1 MKGIFT
7 ALITPFHLDGSINEK
22 GLRDVVRYN
31 IDKMGIHGLYVG
43 GSTGENFLL
52 SKENKQDIFR
62 IVKKEAG
69 NKVNLIAQIGSLNIE
84 EAIELGKYATEL
96 GYDALSSV
104 TPYYYKF
111 SFKEIKNY
119 YSRLIEATGNKMII
133 YSIPVLTGV
142 NFNLEEF
149 DQILNLPNVIGVKF
163 TDTDFVKLERLK
175 RLYPDKT
182 FLFGFDEIM
191 LAGCVFNAD
200 GAIGSTY
207 NVMGDKAVD
216 IYNLVQEEKI
226 NEARKIQSNMNQV
239 IEIMIQHGVY
249 QSIKE
254 VLKLKGIDGGH
265 MKFPFS
271 ELSEESKEEVK
282 KIISLL

>member
-7 ALITPFHLDGSINEK
+7 ALITPFHGDGKINEK
-22 GLRDVVRYN
+22 GLRQVVRHN
-31 IDKMGIHGLYVG
+31 IDKMGVHGLYVG

-52 SKENKQDIFR
+52 SKETKKEIFS
-62 IVKKEAG
+62 IVKEEVGTQVK
-69 NKVNLIAQIGSLNIE
+69 LIAQIGSLNIE
-84 EAIELGKYATEL
+84 EAIELGKYATDL

-111 SFKEIKNY
+111 SFNEIKNY
-119 YSRLIEATGNKMII
+119 YLQLIEATGNKMII

-142 NFNLEEF
+142 NFSLGEF

-163 TDTDFVKLERLK
+163 TDSDFVKLERLK
-175 RLYPDKT
+175 RLYPEKT

-207 NVMGDKAVD
+207 NVMGDKAVA

-226 NEARKIQSNMNQV
+226 KEAMEIQSNMNQV
-239 IEIMIQHGVY
+239 IEVMIQHGVY

-254 VLKLKGIDGGH
+254 ILKLKGIDGGH

-271 ELSEESKEEVK
+271 ELSGEGKEEVK
-282 KIISLL
+282 KIMELI

>member
-7 ALITPFHLDGSINEK
+7 ALITPFHQDGKINEE
-22 GLRDVVRYN
+22 GLRQVVRYN
-31 IDKMGIHGLYVG
+31 IDKMGVHGLYVG

-52 SKENKQDIFR
+52 SKENKKDIFR
-62 IVKKEAG
+62 VVKEEA
-69 NKVNLIAQIGSLNIE
+69 KDQVKLIAQVGSLNIE
-84 EAIELGKYATEL
+84 EAVELGKYATEW

-111 SFKEIKNY
+111 SFQEIKNY
-119 YSRLIEATGNKMII
+119 YAKLIRETGNSMMI

-149 DQILNLPNVIGVKF
+149 DQILNLPKVIGVKF
-163 TDTDFVKLERLK
+163 TDADFVKLERLK

-207 NVMGDKAVD
+207 NVMGDKAVA
-216 IYNLVQEEKI
+216 IYNLIQEEKLK
-226 NEARKIQSNMNQV
+226 EAREIQSTMNQI
-239 IEIMIQHGVY
+239 IEVMIQHGVY

-254 VLKLKGIDGGH
+254 ILMLKGINGGY

-271 ELSEESKEEVK
+271 ELKEEAREDVK
-282 KIISLL
+282 RIMELL

>member
-62 IVKKEAG
+62 IVKEEAG

-207 NVMGDKAVD
+207 NVMGDKAVA

-226 NEARKIQSNMNQV
+226 NEARKIQSNMNQI